1 MGDSLG
7 HGFHEIHHGVMA
19 REAVAQI
26 VAKDV
31 RRLRNEHLSMRGE
44 RDKTWQ
50 AQDSEEQGASHIAG
64 KCTKEEGVLHAS
76 NIAREFPECVFAR
89 KPMPPRRQNIM

>member
-1 MGDSLG
+1 
-7 HGFHEIHHGVMA
+7 
-19 REAVAQI
+19 
-26 VAKDV
+26 
-31 RRLRNEHLSMRGE
+31 MRGE

-76 NIAREFPECVFAR
+76 NIAREFPEFVIAR
-89 KPMPPRRQNIM
+89 KPMSSNRKNIM